1 VGRRVGLD
9 DIEKLKSLTLPGI
22 EFRPLSR
29 PVQSLY
35 RLRYRDS
42 HSDEIMTKLNSNL
55 FYNMHTSW
63 NDFPV
68 NQLEVNRVG
77 EEYQLVTYESMT

>member
-9 DIEKLKSLTLPGI
+9 DIEKLKSLTLPGL

-29 PVQSLY
+29 PAHSQSLY

-42 HSDEIMTKLNSNL
+42 HSDEIMTKLNSNS
-55 FYNMHTSW
+55 FYNMYTSW
-63 NDFPV
+63 NAFPV
-68 NQLEVNRVG
+68 NQLEVN
-77 EEYQLVTYESMT
+77 